1 MFDNTRHHQ
10 ALKKVKT
17 AQKEKPSLLEAQ
29 SITYRPPISNIN
41 VFLKHVL
48 YFSGIFF

>member
-29 SITYRPPISNIN
+29 SITYLQS
-41 VFLKHVL
+41 VT
-48 YFSGIFF
+48 SMFF